1 MATFDGMAGIEV
13 TGSAEASIK
22 ATINFKGQGN
32 KIVTDGSY
40 KMGSL
45 IVSYSIRAVVSVL
58 GNEATWELAEGK
70 KEISKD
76 GAEEKIEETVLH
88 DW

>member
-1 MATFDGMAGIEV
+1 MR
-13 TGSAEASIK
+13 K
-22 ATINFKGQGN
+22 HINSG
-32 KIVTDGSY
+32 TDSVY
-40 KMGSL
+40 
-45 IVSYSIRAVVSVL
+45 YSVRSVVSVL
-58 GNEATWELAEGK
+58 GNEATWEFAEGK